1 MEMAMQR
8 VLLLMICSMLLFGG
22 GVVRAE
28 EAGKHVI
35 SCPQKVAYS
44 IDKMSGPNAGWNV
57 YTHDSIRLESADIFI
72 YERGFVD
79 KFIGKEEHDGET
91 LLPDHVDTKPRDP
104 KTNGEVKISLWN
116 LGSAR
121 QRLKSATGQ
130 HLRLVCDYA
139 GGTTE
144 LSRAI
149 PASVTMCKLT
159 EYQIDP
165 VDFHGPKIEM
175 SCY

>member
-1 MEMAMQR
+1 MMAMAMQKM
-8 VLLLMICSMLLFGG
+8 LLLMICSVLLLSGG
-22 GVVRAE
+22 FARAE

-35 SCPQKVAYS
+35 SCPQTVAYS
-44 IDKMSGPNAGWNV
+44 IDKTTHKGWSV
-57 YTHDSIRLESADIFI
+57 YTHDSIRLELADIFI
-72 YERGFVD
+72 SERGLVD
-79 KFIGKEEHDGET
+79 KIIGNEEHDGET
-91 LLPDHVDTKPRDP
+91 LLPDHVETKPRDP

-144 LSRAI
+144 LSTAI
-149 PASVTMCKLT
+149 PSSVAICKLI

>member
-1 MEMAMQR
+1 MMITVALQR
-8 VLLLMICSMLLFGG
+8 LLLLMICSMLLFGG
-22 GVVRAE
+22 GFVRGE

-35 SCPQKVAYS
+35 SCPQTVAYS
-44 IDKMSGPNAGWNV
+44 IDKAAHKGWGV

-72 YERGFVD
+72 SERGFVD
-79 KFIGKEEHDGET
+79 KIIGKEELDGET
-91 LLPDHVDTKPRDP
+91 LLPDQVETKPRDP

-139 GGTTE
+139 AGTTE
-144 LSRAI
+144 LSTAI
-149 PASVTMCKLT
+149 PASVTKCKLT

-165 VDFHGPKIEM
+165 VDFHGRKIEM